1 MTEEKKYPQLSMNEF
16 FFTYSFIFVLL
27 LFISVVIFFNDVPI
41 TNFEIFI
48 DKYLVKGRGVYSHIY
63 SFQSEIISNLSMIIA
78 PLFAIYLAL
87 TLKLTYSSE
96 NEIINSGRVIEKSVK
111 KTILMKFCFI
121 ISALLLVTMCVFLT
135 YIYNWDLEESKTNTL
150 FVRDNVT
157 WLLSLTYIIYTGTFF
172 TLFVLF
178 SVIRHPV
185 SSLKYHIYRPNW
197 NKPIS
202 YRWWY
207 KFEYLRPKYD

>member
-1 MTEEKKYPQLSMNEF
+1 MIEEKKYPKLSMNEF

-121 ISALLLVTMCVFLT
+121 ISALLLVTMCMFLT

-150 FVRDNVT
+150 FVRDNVI

-185 SSLKYHIYRPNW
+185 SSLKYHIYRPN
-197 NKPIS
+197 
-202 YRWWY
+202 
-207 KFEYLRPKYD
+207 

>member
-1 MTEEKKYPQLSMNEF
+1 MIEDKQYPQLSMNEV

-27 LFISVVIFFNDVPI
+27 LFISVIIFFNDVPI
-41 TNFEIFI
+41 TDFEIFI

-121 ISALLLVTMCVFLT
+121 ISTLLLVTMCVFLT

-150 FVRDNVT
+150 FVRDNVI

-172 TLFVLF
+172 TLFLLF

-185 SSLKYHIYRPNW
+185 ALLRYHIYQPN
-197 NKPIS
+197 
-202 YRWWY
+202 
-207 KFEYLRPKYD
+207 

>member
-1 MTEEKKYPQLSMNEF
+1 MSF

-27 LFISVVIFFNDVPI
+27 LFISVIIFFNDVPI

-121 ISALLLVTMCVFLT
+121 ISALLLVTMCMFLT

-150 FVRDNVT
+150 FVRDNVI

-202 YRWWY
+202 YRWLY
-207 KFEYLRPKYD
+207 KFEYLKG

>member
-27 LFISVVIFFNDVPI
+27 LFISVIIFFNDVPI

-197 NKPIS
+197 NKAIS

-207 KFEYLRPKYD
+207 KFEYLKG

>member
-1 MTEEKKYPQLSMNEF
+1 MIEDKQYPQLSMNEV

-27 LFISVVIFFNDVPI
+27 LFISVIIFFNDVPI
-41 TNFEIFI
+41 TDFEIFI

-150 FVRDNVT
+150 FVRDNVI

-185 SSLKYHIYRPNW
+185 SSLKYHIYRPN
-197 NKPIS
+197 
-202 YRWWY
+202 
-207 KFEYLRPKYD
+207 

>member
-1 MTEEKKYPQLSMNEF
+1 MIRDKKYPQLSMNEF

-27 LFISVVIFFNDVPI
+27 LFIFVIIFFNDVPI

-150 FVRDNVT
+150 FVRDNVIC
-157 WLLSLTYIIYTGTFF
+157 LLSLTYIIYTGTFF

-185 SSLKYHIYRPNW
+185 SSLKYHIYRPN
-197 NKPIS
+197 
-202 YRWWY
+202 
-207 KFEYLRPKYD
+207 

>member
-1 MTEEKKYPQLSMNEF
+1 MTEEKKYPQLSMNEV

-27 LFISVVIFFNDVPI
+27 LFIFVIIFFNDVPI

-150 FVRDNVT
+150 FVRDNVI

-202 YRWWY
+202 YRWLY
-207 KFEYLRPKYD
+207 KFEYLKG

>member
-96 NEIINSGRVIEKSVK
+96 NEIINSGMVIEKSVK

-121 ISALLLVTMCVFLT
+121 ISALLLVTMCMFLT

-150 FVRDNVT
+150 FVRDNVI

-207 KFEYLRPKYD
+207 KFEYLKG

>member
-27 LFISVVIFFNDVPI
+27 LFISVIIFFNDVPI

-121 ISALLLVTMCVFLT
+121 ISALLLVTMCMFLT

-150 FVRDNVT
+150 FVRDNVI

-178 SVIRHPV
+178 SVIRHTV
-185 SSLKYHIYRPNW
+185 SSLKYHIYRPN
-197 NKPIS
+197 
-202 YRWWY
+202 
-207 KFEYLRPKYD
+207 

>member
-1 MTEEKKYPQLSMNEF
+1 MIEEKKYPKILINEDF
-16 FFTYSFIFVLL
+16 LVYGSVFISVLFVL
-27 LFISVVIFFNDVPI
+27 VVIFFNNIPI
-41 TNFEIFI
+41 TDFEVFI
-48 DKYLVKGRGVYSHIY
+48 DTYLIKGNGVYSHIY

-150 FVRDNVT
+150 FVRDNVI

-185 SSLKYHIYRPNW
+185 SSLKYHIYRPN
-197 NKPIS
+197 
-202 YRWWY
+202 
-207 KFEYLRPKYD
+207 

>member
-1 MTEEKKYPQLSMNEF
+1 MIRDKKYPQLSMNEF

-27 LFISVVIFFNDVPI
+27 LFIFVIIFFNDVPI

-121 ISALLLVTMCVFLT
+121 ISALLLVTMCMFLT

-150 FVRDNVT
+150 FVRDNVI

-202 YRWWY
+202 YRWLY
-207 KFEYLRPKYD
+207 KFEYLKG

>member
-27 LFISVVIFFNDVPI
+27 LFISVIIFFNDVPI
-41 TNFEIFI
+41 TDFEIFI

-111 KTILMKFCFI
+111 KTILIKLGFI
-121 ISALLLVTMCVFLT
+121 ISALLLVTMCMFLT

-150 FVRDNVT
+150 FVRDNVI

-185 SSLKYHIYRPNW
+185 SSLKYHIYRPN
-197 NKPIS
+197 
-202 YRWWY
+202 
-207 KFEYLRPKYD
+207 

>member
-1 MTEEKKYPQLSMNEF
+1 MTEEKKNPQLSMNEV

-27 LFISVVIFFNDVPI
+27 LFISVIIFFNDVPI

-63 SFQSEIISNLSMIIA
+63 FFQSEIISNLSMIIA

-150 FVRDNVT
+150 FVRDNVV

-185 SSLKYHIYRPNW
+185 SSLKYHIYRPN
-197 NKPIS
+197 
-202 YRWWY
+202 
-207 KFEYLRPKYD
+207 

>member
-27 LFISVVIFFNDVPI
+27 LFISVIIFFNDVPI

-96 NEIINSGRVIEKSVK
+96 NEIIHSGRVIEKSVK

-121 ISALLLVTMCVFLT
+121 ISTLLLVTMCMFLT

-150 FVRDNVT
+150 FVRDNVI

-185 SSLKYHIYRPNW
+185 SSLKYHIYRPN
-197 NKPIS
+197 
-202 YRWWY
+202 
-207 KFEYLRPKYD
+207 

>member
-1 MTEEKKYPQLSMNEF
+1 MTEEKKYPQLSMNEV

-27 LFISVVIFFNDVPI
+27 LFIFVIIFFNDVPI

-96 NEIINSGRVIEKSVK
+96 NEIINSGMVIEKSVK

-150 FVRDNVT
+150 FVRDNVI

-185 SSLKYHIYRPNW
+185 SSLKYHIYRPN
-197 NKPIS
+197 
-202 YRWWY
+202 
-207 KFEYLRPKYD
+207 

>member
-27 LFISVVIFFNDVPI
+27 LFISVIIFFNDVPI

-111 KTILMKFCFI
+111 KTILIKLGFI

-150 FVRDNVT
+150 FVRDNVI

-185 SSLKYHIYRPNW
+185 SSLKYHIYRPN
-197 NKPIS
+197 
-202 YRWWY
+202 
-207 KFEYLRPKYD
+207 

>member
-1 MTEEKKYPQLSMNEF
+1 MIEDKQYPQLSMNEV

-27 LFISVVIFFNDVPI
+27 LFISVIIFFNDVPI

-63 SFQSEIISNLSMIIA
+63 PFQSEIISNLSMIIA

-121 ISALLLVTMCVFLT
+121 ISALLLVTMCMFLT

-150 FVRDNVT
+150 FVRDNVI

-185 SSLKYHIYRPNW
+185 SSLKYHIYRPN
-197 NKPIS
+197 
-202 YRWWY
+202 
-207 KFEYLRPKYD
+207 

>member
-27 LFISVVIFFNDVPI
+27 LFISVIIFFNDVPI

-96 NEIINSGRVIEKSVK
+96 NEIINSGMVIEKSVK

-121 ISALLLVTMCVFLT
+121 ISALLLVTMCMFLT

-150 FVRDNVT
+150 FVRDNVI

-185 SSLKYHIYRPNW
+185 SSLKYHIYRPN
-197 NKPIS
+197 
-202 YRWWY
+202 
-207 KFEYLRPKYD
+207 

>member
-1 MTEEKKYPQLSMNEF
+1 MIEDKQYPQLSMNEF
-16 FFTYSFIFVLL
+16 FFTSSFIFVFL
-27 LFISVVIFFNDVPI
+27 LFISVIIFFNDVPI

-121 ISALLLVTMCVFLT
+121 ISALLLVTMCMFLT

-150 FVRDNVT
+150 FVRDNVI

-185 SSLKYHIYRPNW
+185 SSLKYHIYRPN
-197 NKPIS
+197 
-202 YRWWY
+202 
-207 KFEYLRPKYD
+207 

>member
-27 LFISVVIFFNDVPI
+27 LFISVIIFFNDVPI

-121 ISALLLVTMCVFLT
+121 ISALLLVTMCMFLT

-150 FVRDNVT
+150 FVRDNVI

-185 SSLKYHIYRPNW
+185 SSLRYHIYRPN
-197 NKPIS
+197 
-202 YRWWY
+202 Y
-207 KFEYLRPKYD
+207 

>member
-1 MTEEKKYPQLSMNEF
+1 MIRDKKYPQLSMNEF

-27 LFISVVIFFNDVPI
+27 LFISVIIFFNDVPI

-150 FVRDNVT
+150 FVRDNVI

-185 SSLKYHIYRPNW
+185 SSLRYHIYRQN
-197 NKPIS
+197 
-202 YRWWY
+202 Y
-207 KFEYLRPKYD
+207 

>member
-1 MTEEKKYPQLSMNEF
+1 MIEDKQYPQLSMNEV

-27 LFISVVIFFNDVPI
+27 LFISVIIFFNDVPI

-121 ISALLLVTMCVFLT
+121 ISALLLVTMCMFLT

-150 FVRDNVT
+150 FVRDDVI

-185 SSLKYHIYRPNW
+185 SSLKYHIYRPN
-197 NKPIS
+197 
-202 YRWWY
+202 
-207 KFEYLRPKYD
+207 

>member
-27 LFISVVIFFNDVPI
+27 LFISVIIFFNDVPI

-96 NEIINSGRVIEKSVK
+96 NEIINSVRVIEKSVK

-121 ISALLLVTMCVFLT
+121 ISALLLVTMCMFLT

-150 FVRDNVT
+150 FVRDNVI

-185 SSLKYHIYRPNW
+185 SSLKYHIYRPN
-197 NKPIS
+197 
-202 YRWWY
+202 
-207 KFEYLRPKYD
+207 

>member
-27 LFISVVIFFNDVPI
+27 LFISVIIFFNDVPI

-96 NEIINSGRVIEKSVK
+96 NEIINSGRVREKSVK

-121 ISALLLVTMCVFLT
+121 ISALLLVTMCMFLT

-150 FVRDNVT
+150 FVRDNVI

-185 SSLKYHIYRPNW
+185 SSLKYHIYRPN
-197 NKPIS
+197 
-202 YRWWY
+202 
-207 KFEYLRPKYD
+207 

>member
-1 MTEEKKYPQLSMNEF
+1 MIEDKQYPQLSMNEV

-27 LFISVVIFFNDVPI
+27 LFISVIIFFNDVPI
-41 TNFEIFI
+41 TDFEIFI

-150 FVRDNVT
+150 FVRDNVI

-172 TLFVLF
+172 TLFLLF

-185 SSLKYHIYRPNW
+185 SSLKYHIYRPN
-197 NKPIS
+197 
-202 YRWWY
+202 
-207 KFEYLRPKYD
+207 

>member
-1 MTEEKKYPQLSMNEF
+1 MIEEKKYPQLSMNEV

-27 LFISVVIFFNDVPI
+27 LFISVIIFFNDVPI

-63 SFQSEIISNLSMIIA
+63 SFQSEIIANLSMMIA

-150 FVRDNVT
+150 FVRDNVI

-185 SSLKYHIYRPNW
+185 SSLKYHIYRPN
-197 NKPIS
+197 
-202 YRWWY
+202 
-207 KFEYLRPKYD
+207 

>member
-1 MTEEKKYPQLSMNEF
+1 MIRDKKYPQLSMNEF
-16 FFTYSFIFVLL
+16 FFTYSFIFVFL
-27 LFISVVIFFNDVPI
+27 LFIFVIIFFNDVPI

-150 FVRDNVT
+150 FVRDNVI

-185 SSLKYHIYRPNW
+185 SSLRYHIYRPN
-197 NKPIS
+197 
-202 YRWWY
+202 Y
-207 KFEYLRPKYD
+207 

>member
-1 MTEEKKYPQLSMNEF
+1 MIEEKKYPKLSMNEF

-150 FVRDNVT
+150 FVRDNVIC
-157 WLLSLTYIIYTGTFF
+157 LLSLTYIIYTGTFF

-185 SSLKYHIYRPNW
+185 SSLKYHIYRPN
-197 NKPIS
+197 
-202 YRWWY
+202 
-207 KFEYLRPKYD
+207 

>member
-121 ISALLLVTMCVFLT
+121 ISALLLVTMCMFLT

-150 FVRDNVT
+150 FVRDNVI

-185 SSLKYHIYRPNW
+185 SSLKYHIYRPN
-197 NKPIS
+197 
-202 YRWWY
+202 
-207 KFEYLRPKYD
+207 

>member
-1 MTEEKKYPQLSMNEF
+1 MIEEKKYPQLSMNEF

-27 LFISVVIFFNDVPI
+27 LFISVVIFFSDVTI
-41 TNFEIFI
+41 CNCEFFI
-48 DKYLVKGRGVYSHIY
+48 DIYRVKGSGVYSHIY

-121 ISALLLVTMCVFLT
+121 ISALLLVTMCLYLT

-150 FVRDNVT
+150 FVRDNVI

-185 SSLKYHIYRPNW
+185 SSLKYHIYRPN
-197 NKPIS
+197 
-202 YRWWY
+202 
-207 KFEYLRPKYD
+207 

>member
-1 MTEEKKYPQLSMNEF
+1 MIRDKKYPQLSMNEF

-27 LFISVVIFFNDVPI
+27 LFIFVIIFFNDVPI

-121 ISALLLVTMCVFLT
+121 ISALLLVTMCMFLT

-150 FVRDNVT
+150 FVRDNVI
-157 WLLSLTYIIYTGTFF
+157 WLPSLTYIIYTGTFF

-185 SSLKYHIYRPNW
+185 SSLKYHIYRPN
-197 NKPIS
+197 
-202 YRWWY
+202 
-207 KFEYLRPKYD
+207 